1 MYCIR
6 IQHRSLGFTLKPG
19 RIINEGDTNTGQLQK
34 ETLGEQEKY
43 LLLCGSWK
51 KEKQARNTLHLQI
64 LSDDIGKGDHS

>member
-43 LLLCGSWK
+43 LLLCGS
-51 KEKQARNTLHLQI
+51 
-64 LSDDIGKGDHS
+64 